1 MSEISIVNQPQEHL
15 KAQLKAQTNEQQQSA
30 LHKPVVDKLGRSYG
44 TGKRKTSI
52 ARVWIK
58 KGNGKFIVN
67 DSNLPDYFSR
77 NAYVTEVL
85 KPLALADMQSQF
97 DVFCTVQGG
106 GLTGQA
112 GAIRHGLSKA
122 LNNFHPAT
130 RPILKQSGLLTRD
143 PRVVERKKY
152 GKHKA
157 RKGTQFSK
165 R

>member
-1 MSEISIVNQPQEHL
+1 MSELSLTNQLAEKPQ
-15 KAQLKAQTNEQQQSA
+15 SP
-30 LHKPVVDKLGRSYG
+30 LHEPIIDKLGRSYG

-58 KGNGKFIVN
+58 KGNGKFTIN
-67 DSNLPDYFSR
+67 DSTLPEYFAR
-77 NAYVTEVL
+77 NTYVNEVL
-85 KPLALADMQSQF
+85 KPLTLANMQSQF

-143 PRVVERKKY
+143 SRVVERKKY

-157 RKGTQFSK
+157 RKSTQFSK

>member
-1 MSEISIVNQPQEHL
+1 MSEINLISEQTQPVNVV
-15 KAQLKAQTNEQQQSA
+15 
-30 LHKPVVDKLGRSYG
+30 LHEPVIDKLGRSYG

-58 KGNGKFIVN
+58 KGSGKFTIN
-67 DSNLPDYFSR
+67 NNNLPEYFKRES
-77 NAYVTEVL
+77 YVIEVL
-85 KPLALADMQSQF
+85 KPLKISEMQSQF
-97 DVFCTVQGG
+97 DVFCTVKGG

-122 LNNFHPAT
+122 LNNFHPST
-130 RPILKQSGLLTRD
+130 RPVLKKNGLLTRD
-143 PRVVERKKY
+143 SRIVERKKY

-157 RKGTQFSK
+157 RKSTQFSK